1 MRPRVSGLVLAA
13 GTSTRLGHPKQL
25 LPFRGT
31 TLLGWVLAQATASRA
46 LDEVIVIIGSSA
58 EAVRQHVAVPGVRVV
73 ENPDFGE
80 GCSASYRAGL
90 GALASGTDAVAVLPG
105 DMVGLESA
113 VIDAVVEG
121 WRQGGEPIVA
131 ADYRGRLGHP
141 LVFAHTLFG
150 ELAALHG
157 DKAAWKLLDG
167 HAARVGA
174 VAVDRPYP
182 MDVNTPEDYATLRR
196 VH

>member
-1 MRPRVSGLVLAA
+1 
-13 GTSTRLGHPKQL
+13 
-25 LPFRGT
+25 
-31 TLLGWVLAQATASRA
+31 LLGWVLAQATASRA
-46 LDEVIVIIGSSA
+46 LDEVIVVIGSSA
-58 EAVRQHVAVPGVRVV
+58 DAVRSHIAMPGVRVV

-90 GALASGTDAVAVLPG
+90 GALAPDIAAVAVLPG
-105 DMVGLESA
+105 DMVGLEST

-121 WRQGGEPIVA
+121 WRQGDQPIVA

-141 LVFAHTLFG
+141 LVFARTLFS
-150 ELAALHG
+150 ELASLHG
-157 DKAAWKLLDG
+157 DKAAWKLLDR
-167 HAARVGA
+167 HAVRVGT

-182 MDVNTPEDYATLRR
+182 MDVNTPEDYATLRQ